1 MNVIHRYRAFNQ
13 EVYAQ
18 NHQVKAMIHAKIVQ
32 MFEIPRNFREDLL
45 TKQYDFDCNKKKKAT
60 STVELE

>member
-1 MNVIHRYRAFNQ
+1 
-13 EVYAQ
+13 
-18 NHQVKAMIHAKIVQ
+18 MIHAKIVQ

-60 STVELE
+60 STVELEW